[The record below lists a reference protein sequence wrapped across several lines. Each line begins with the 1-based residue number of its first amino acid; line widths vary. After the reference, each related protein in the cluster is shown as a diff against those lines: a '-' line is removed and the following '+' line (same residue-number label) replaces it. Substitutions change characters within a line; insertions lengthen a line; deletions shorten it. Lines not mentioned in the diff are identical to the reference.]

1 METRKNTTAGVL
13 VWTPAPACFSPTSS
27 VISEDVWE
35 DESVEQAEKGDGF
48 VSQMDDNGII
58 GLSEPLENVE
68 LGKACGDADADCNPC
83 WFHTLLTPEEADPS
97 GYEKEL
103 LCSLSKHLFDTEF
116 PGEDVQ
122 ILSTCDITGSLKT
135 WTGDEQVKSSKDE
148 QNGDEQGMSS
158 GSRRQK
164 KKHTSISGEREAMN
178 RMTESYINK
187 GENKKISSTQSC
199 GCHTPA
205 VEPAGVS
212 SHHCLLSESVTA
224 PTLPHLLHFSA
235 EEIAAAPGI
244 EFETFPDMGFTESLP
259 ESLSSKM
266 SIKSSPHSPNSE
278 RDEQKGLQAAAIIPK
293 QVRGKTPVL
302 KSGPDR
308 PTKTPS
314 DGTKAAEMNES
325 RKVPMS
331 YRTPD
336 FSKVEPRVRF
346 PKSGYKP
353 PKSRLSVKSEFQSS
367 GPPTL
372 FKSPVDIVKDVL
384 MDTTD
389 APPAPST
396 CNIPSTSAP
405 SLTLPEDFRSWQQA
419 TTLLEQLQEDY
430 NRLLTKYA
438 EAENTIDRLRLEA
451 KVNLYSDP
459 SKPSHSVQSGMLHDA
474 SQFMTLDLSQA
485 QKAEIKSASPLN
497 GHSFHQSHQMGE
509 QLDKV
514 LFNQANNFL
523 QQLQMYRDNLKR
535 GRLKPFEQ
543 IKGLSQLAKGLD
555 SLERGYLLARDEHRR
570 LQQQQ
575 ATKISKFDPE
585 RELEGLI
592 FQCGLYVDEI
602 KEQVEEMQ
610 QEQPICEAPPSPPSY
625 PMLSSLSSEGG
636 KGLMHPQA
644 IYHCCTS
651 CNSIKTPPVPL
662 LVDPGR
668 PAKLNVSST
677 DEEINQKEEEADD
690 EETMKAF
697 YLKTLTGKH
706 RYVEQDFATIMDDYQ
721 SFKEL
726 PKIVNHSLREGNL
739 RSTDLGSNMQPEN
752 ERQDAHSQGRGNLE
766 FKESLSQRKVKSDN
780 QDLSPYRTEQ
790 QTSRFTPPSGRA
802 ATQSTTLPVHPP
814 SSCKRLAVG
823 FSHSSSLSSLGEST
837 ALERKNSKLQTES
850 SRVLSQDG
858 IISPETDSGFVGSES
873 SNLTPAAAPS
883 VLHQRG
889 SESSVSGHQEGWVT
903 KHQTGPVS
911 APSSAFLPSHG
922 HMDTTARGASHL
934 ISGQPRNSRQ
944 GWRRRTFSRSP
955 QCWISQTDESKASS
969 LTSGLESDTTHS
981 SSEDG
986 QIDQNAESINSVHST
1001 HPCSSPTVQYHHGDP
1016 LRALGLGQVVNHNDA
1031 MQLLQEEVRT
1041 LKEKLESL
1049 RNKNPLN
1056 FVRSSPSTQ
1065 DKYTLQYSST
1075 PHIRI
1080 GDWPENDVSRGR
1092 REKQTDDKAEDLR
1105 HLTKTRS
1112 ASLCRQNSQ
1121 TDILTGSELGVSTL
1135 QPQPQ
1140 ISRYT
1145 QTSAT
1150 APDNCCSHTNTVHS
1164 RRTNPRQHR
1173 AVSIQVS
1180 ETGNEPDRS
1189 CQAPLCSQRSSH
1201 QRGQTQYCFGDLD
1214 PPIHPSWDPA
1224 ESPDRLVK
1232 NRFVAAAAP
1241 PVLLKCMPMCP
1252 PPFLVCSLPVYM
1264 PPRNSSGM
1272 SSRVRSGGE
1281 VKGKT
1286 RWSMSADKQHPLDS
1300 SLNRAIRAAQQMKH
1314 TSGHMARS
1322 LSSGLQYQEVLTQFC
1337 NY

>member
-1 METRKNTTAGVL
+1 MTLACATDNQVTTP
-13 VWTPAPACFSPTSS
+13 PAKSVPDSPGLIISFTDIGTIRFRWINESLQHSS

-451 KVNLYSDP
+451 K
-459 SKPSHSVQSGMLHDA
+459 
-474 SQFMTLDLSQA
+474 
-485 QKAEIKSASPLN
+485 
-497 GHSFHQSHQMGE
+497 
-509 QLDKV
+509 
-514 LFNQANNFL
+514 
-523 QQLQMYRDNLKR
+523 
-535 GRLKPFEQ
+535 
-543 IKGLSQLAKGLD
+543 LAKGLD

-636 KGLMHPQA
+636 KGLMHPQ
-644 IYHCCTS
+644 
-651 CNSIKTPPVPL
+651 TPPVPL

-850 SRVLSQDG
+850 SRVLSQ
-858 IISPETDSGFVGSES
+858 
-873 SNLTPAAAPS
+873 
-883 VLHQRG
+883 
-889 SESSVSGHQEGWVT
+889 
-903 KHQTGPVS
+903 
-911 APSSAFLPSHG
+911 
-922 HMDTTARGASHL
+922 
-934 ISGQPRNSRQ
+934 
-944 GWRRRTFSRSP
+944 
-955 QCWISQTDESKASS
+955 CWISQTDESKASS

-1075 PHIRI
+1075 PHI
-1080 GDWPENDVSRGR
+1080 SFL
-1092 REKQTDDKAEDLR
+1092 KY
-1105 HLTKTRS
+1105 TRVCV
-1112 ASLCRQNSQ
+1112 A
-1121 TDILTGSELGVSTL
+1121 G
-1135 QPQPQ
+1135 
-1140 ISRYT
+1140 
-1145 QTSAT
+1145 
-1150 APDNCCSHTNTVHS
+1150 
-1164 RRTNPRQHR
+1164 QHR

-1252 PPFLVCSLPVYM
+1252 PPFL
-1264 PPRNSSGM
+1264 NSSGM